1 MVPPSNQNYV
11 ALNPQDQ
18 PERAVRILAK
28 MKHLKILPDIRTYEL
43 LFSLF
48 GNVNAPYEDGNM
60 LSQVD
65 VGKRINAIE
74 MDMAKND
81 FQHSHLSMKNL
92 VTPSLIIL
100 ILLIG
105 N

>member
-1 MVPPSNQNYV
+1 MK
-11 ALNPQDQ
+11 L
-18 PERAVRILAK
+18 LAK

-48 GNVNAPYEDGNM
+48 GNVNAPYEEGNM

-65 VGKRINAIE
+65 TAKRINAIE
-74 MDMAKND
+74 MDMAKNGV
-81 FQHSHLSMKNL
+81 QHSHLSMKNL
-92 VTPSLIIL
+92 VTPSLIIAF
-100 ILLIG
+100 LLIG